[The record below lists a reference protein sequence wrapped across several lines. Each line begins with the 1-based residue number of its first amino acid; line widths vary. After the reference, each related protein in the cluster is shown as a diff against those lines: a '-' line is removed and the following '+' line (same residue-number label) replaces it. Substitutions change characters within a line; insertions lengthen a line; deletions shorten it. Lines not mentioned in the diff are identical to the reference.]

1 MDYNTCVLFL
11 VTLVSDAAQVLA
23 LLIIVRAVL
32 TWIPSVDYGH
42 PVIRAIIRIT
52 DPVMLPLRRFVPPLG
67 GIDVTPI
74 AALLLIQIAQ
84 YLLVNIIRAAFGG
97 A

>member
-1 MDYNTCVLFL
+1 MLDVL
-11 VTLVSDAAQVLA
+11 VTLVSDVAQVLA

-42 PVIRAIIRIT
+42 PLIRAIIRVT
-52 DPVMLPLRRFVPPLG
+52 DPVLLPIRRVIPPLG

-74 AALLLIQIAQ
+74 AALLLIEIARN
-84 YLLVNIIRAAFGG
+84 LLVRILVAAFG